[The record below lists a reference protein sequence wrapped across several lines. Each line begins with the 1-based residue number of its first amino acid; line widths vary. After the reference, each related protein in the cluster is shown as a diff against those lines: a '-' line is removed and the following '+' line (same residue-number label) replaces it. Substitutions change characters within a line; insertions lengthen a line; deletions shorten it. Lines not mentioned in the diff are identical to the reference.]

1 MSKSNDELESYGAN
15 RQKRV
20 RLVAWIVIIALL
32 VTGGGATVL
41 ALIFG

>member
-1 MSKSNDELESYGAN
+1 MSKSNDDLEGYGES

-20 RLVAWIVIIALL
+20 RIVAWVVIIALL

>member
-1 MSKSNDELESYGAN
+1 MSNDEMENYGAT

-20 RLVAWIVIIALL
+20 RVVAWIVIIALL

>member
-1 MSKSNDELESYGAN
+1 MSNDELENYGDK

-20 RLVAWIVIIALL
+20 RIVAWVVIIALI